1 MDETVRVLL
10 LAINEDLGKND
21 VKQLLYLCELPTADR
36 EDIKDGKSLFLC
48 LEKRDLIS
56 EKDLS
61 FLKEILLTIGRK
73 DILRNK
79 LSMDQKEINRLQ
91 NSIQHISPYRL
102 LLYDISQNLGTND
115 VQKLKFLLN
124 ANTAKLENTDS
135 SLDVL
140 SEMEKDGSLGKED
153 LKTLKKHLGH
163 MERKDLVVK
172 IEEFEAK
179 GGEASYLDITLKNM
193 SIQESSS
200 NRQNIHHDASEP
212 GKTLEKY
219 KLDKNPHG
227 YCVILNNEDF
237 EEARARKKDIKNRKG
252 TDKDA
257 VTIKEVFSPRQYV
270 VEEHKDLTSQEMLS
284 VLKKYSQ
291 EDHTEKDSFVC
302 FILSHGNLGTVT
314 GVDGE
319 EVLIKDL
326 TRCFNGFNCQSLTGK
341 PKVFFIQACQGDRVD
356 GGVVYERDSSTSCE
370 SDNTARLPIYADFL
384 TAFACVEDYMSLR
397 DPQNGSIYIQRLC
410 TALKDPNLAHEDLK
424 NILTIVHNEVAEET
438 YKLKINRTRESVKQM
453 PSFKSELCK
462 ALIFPPIS

>member
-91 NSIQHISPYRL
+91 NSIQHISPY
-102 LLYDISQNLGTND
+102 
-115 VQKLKFLLN
+115 
-124 ANTAKLENTDS
+124 